1 MRDSH
6 FPAITH
12 LTSLLLIAVFI
23 SQSLSGCA
31 VVAALKQPSKKN
43 IEVLNNGTSREN
55 VIVYLG
61 APITSEKENGKRT
74 DIYKFVQGYGGGTKA
89 SRALMHGILDALT
102 IFIWELIGWPME
114 TIING
119 HEMTVK
125 VIYDQDD
132 RVEEFTI
139 LKE

>member
-6 FPAITH
+6 SPRITR
-12 LTSLLLIAVFI
+12 LVSLFLIAAF
-23 SQSLSGCA
+23 LLETLPGCA
-31 VVAALKQPSKKN
+31 VVAALRQPSKKN
-43 IEVLNNGTSREN
+43 LSVLNNGTSREN
-55 VIVYLG
+55 VVVYLG
-61 APITSEKENGKRT
+61 APITSEKEDGKRT

-89 SRALMHGILDALT
+89 SRALMHGVFDAAT
-102 IFIWELIGWPME
+102 IFLWELIGWPME

-119 HEMTVK
+119 HEMVVK

-132 RVEEFTI
+132 RLEEFTV